1 MQCLLIG
8 QLISIILKDLPGH
21 ANYRNETLQEMS
33 YSSDR
38 NYFCQPY
45 IGFVP
50 ESQEFKNVRK
60 EMVRFSNKSAKRVG
74 HKVSCCVT
82 IIVMQKSSRSPNLKQ
97 ILRGDIMIERINTTT
112 TPPTHNSKLTI

>member
-1 MQCLLIG
+1 MIYGLE
-8 QLISIILKDLPGH
+8 ILKDLPGYE
-21 ANYRNETLQEMS
+21 NYKNYQLQELS

-60 EMVRFSNKSAKRVG
+60 EMVRYSSKSARRCG
-74 HKVSCCVT
+74 HKQRLHSSKRRQIQEDIELMVT
-82 IIVMQKSSRSPNLKQ
+82 PCPELRKVNLVVHYKVPV
-97 ILRGDIMIERINTTT
+97 LA
-112 TPPTHNSKLTI
+112 

>member
-1 MQCLLIG
+1 MISHLRLRLKELILF
-8 QLISIILKDLPGH
+8 QDLPGYE
-21 ANYRNETLQEMS
+21 NYKNYQLQELS

-60 EMVRFSNKSAKRVG
+60 EMVRYSNKSAKRVG
-74 HKVSCCVT
+74 HKARLHESKRRQIRSVVISC
-82 IIVMQKSSRSPNLKQ
+82 
-97 ILRGDIMIERINTTT
+97 
-112 TPPTHNSKLTI
+112 